1 MYLESNTPSAVIK
14 DQAHCLTKDLEKWL
28 KNNKPTVIPPGVS
41 LGEVKFV
48 DNSKVKRDLEQEKK
62 AKAET
67 IKRNKLIEAQNKER
81 ERLAKLKMKEIKQA
95 SQRKQAITAQ
105 CELLTPFYERAKR
118 PDITRLS
125 RLINISSAYLR
136 LCITR
141 KALSEEQ
148 LQAIKNILDNFE
160 WFTPTPRTP
169 TKRKTS
175 KPRKKLTA
183 EQIERKERWNIAN
196 KARKEA
202 VANGLTEFMAVCGH
216 HGETQYT
223 LGSKGQAR
231 CMACMKEKSAKYNS
245 AKQTPEQKAKF
256 ERQTKNKGLMVA
268 AVESGFMHFDGICDK
283 HGIGKF
289 VINKKAKQYPNTYP
303 FQYKCH
309 KCKYEYA
316 AELKKNR
323 RDVAK
328 ARQAMI

>member
-1 MYLESNTPSAVIK
+1 MYLESSTPSAVIK
-14 DQAHCLTKDLEKWL
+14 SQEIDGLEEWL

-48 DNSKVKRDLEQEKK
+48 DNAKVKRDLEQEKK

-67 IKRNKLIEAQNKER
+67 LKRNKLIEAQNKER
-81 ERLAKLKMKEIKQA
+81 ERLAKLKIKEISQA
-95 SQRKQAITAQ
+95 SQRKQAISAQ

-118 PDITRLS
+118 ADITRLS
-125 RLINISSAYLR
+125 RLVNISSAYLR

-148 LQAIKNILDNFE
+148 LESLKSVLASFE
-160 WFTPTPRTP
+160 WIEPVKKQEP
-169 TKRKTS
+169 KRKN
-175 KPRKKLTA
+175 KPNKKLTEA
-183 EQIERKERWNIAN
+183 EIKRKERWNIAN

-231 CMACMKEKSAKYNS
+231 CMACMKDNSVKYNS

-256 ERQTKNKGLMVA
+256 ERQTQNRNLMIA

-283 HGIGKF
+283 HGISKF
-289 VINKKAKQYPNTYP
+289 VINKKKKQYPNTYP

-316 AELKKNR
+316 AELKKKR
-323 RDVAK
+323 REVAK
-328 ARQAMI
+328 SKQAMI

>member
-14 DQAHCLTKDLEKWL
+14 NQSNPDLEEWL

-41 LGEVKFV
+41 LGEVRFV
-48 DNSKVKRDLEQEKK
+48 DNAKVKRDLEQEKK

-81 ERLAKLKMKEIKQA
+81 ERLAKLKMQKIEKEYKTKQ
-95 SQRKQAITAQ
+95 SIQVQS
-105 CELLTPFYERAKR
+105 ELLAPFYERAKR
-118 PDITRLS
+118 PDITNLS
-125 RLINISSAYLR
+125 KLTNISSTDLR
-136 LCITR
+136 FALTK
-141 KALSEEQ
+141 KALSAEQ
-148 LQAIKNILDNFE
+148 FNTLKAALENFE
-160 WFTPTPRTP
+160 WFTPKPRTP
-169 TKRKTS
+169 TKRKTN
-175 KPRKKLTA
+175 KPRKKLTSA
-183 EQIERKERWNIAN
+183 QIERKERWNIAN

-223 LGSKGQAR
+223 LGSSGQAR

-256 ERQTKNKGLMVA
+256 ERQTKNRGLMVA
-268 AVESGFMHFDGICDK
+268 AVESGFMHFDGVCDK

-316 AELKKNR
+316 AELKKKR
-323 RDVAK
+323 REVAK
-328 ARQAMI
+328 AKQAMI

>member
-14 DQAHCLTKDLEKWL
+14 NQSNPDLEEWL
-28 KNNKPTVIPPGVS
+28 KKNKPTVIPPGVS
-41 LGEVKFV
+41 LGEVRFV
-48 DNSKVKRDLEQEKK
+48 DNAKVKRDLEQEKK

-67 IKRNKLIEAQNKER
+67 LKRNKLIEAQNKER
-81 ERLAKLKMKEIKQA
+81 ERLAKLKMQKIEKEYKTKHSIQVQ
-95 SQRKQAITAQ
+95 S
-105 CELLTPFYERAKR
+105 ELLAPFYERAKR
-118 PDITRLS
+118 PDITNLS
-125 RLINISSAYLR
+125 KLTNISSTDLR
-136 LCITR
+136 FALTK
-141 KALSEEQ
+141 KALSAKHFNTLKAALE
-148 LQAIKNILDNFE
+148 NFE
-160 WFTPTPRTP
+160 WFAPKPRIR

-223 LGSKGQAR
+223 IGSSGQAR
-231 CMACMKEKSAKYNS
+231 CMACMKEKLAKYNS

-256 ERQTKNKGLMVA
+256 ERQTQNRNLMIA
-268 AVESGFMHFDGICDK
+268 AVESGFMHFDGLCDK

-316 AELKKNR
+316 SELKRKR
-323 RDVAK
+323 REVAK
-328 ARQAMI
+328 AKQAMI

>member
-14 DQAHCLTKDLEKWL
+14 SQEIDGLEAWL
-28 KNNKPTVIPPGVS
+28 KKNKPTVIPPGVS

-81 ERLAKLKMKEIKQA
+81 ERLAKLKMKEISQA
-95 SQRKQAITAQ
+95 SQRKQAIAAQ

-118 PDITRLS
+118 PDITNLS
-125 RLINISSAYLR
+125 KLTNISSTDLR
-136 LCITR
+136 FALTK
-141 KALSEEQ
+141 KALNSEQFNTLKAALE
-148 LQAIKNILDNFE
+148 NFE
-160 WFTPTPRTP
+160 WFAPKPRTP

-268 AVESGFMHFDGICDK
+268 AVESGFMHFDGVCDK
-283 HGIGKF
+283 HGISKF

-316 AELKKNR
+316 AELKKKR
-323 RDVAK
+323 REVAK
-328 ARQAMI
+328 AKQAMI

>member
-1 MYLESNTPSAVIK
+1 MYLESNTPSAIIK

-28 KNNKPTVIPPGVS
+28 KKNKPTVIPPGVS

-67 IKRNKLIEAQNKER
+67 
-81 ERLAKLKMKEIKQA
+81 LK
-95 SQRKQAITAQ
+95 RKQAITAQ

-118 PDITRLS
+118 SDVINLS
-125 RLINISSAYLR
+125 KLTNISSTDLR
-136 LCITR
+136 FALTK
-141 KALSEEQ
+141 KALSTEQ
-148 LQAIKNILDNFE
+148 IQTIKTVLANFE
-160 WFTPTPRTP
+160 WFAPTPRTP

-223 LGSKGQAR
+223 LGSKGQAS

-268 AVESGFMHFDGICDK
+268 AVESGFMHFDGVCDK
-283 HGIGKF
+283 HGISKF

-316 AELKKNR
+316 AELKKKR
-323 RDVAK
+323 REVAK
-328 ARQAMI
+328 AKQAMI

>member
-14 DQAHCLTKDLEKWL
+14 SQEIDGLEEWL
-28 KNNKPTVIPPGVS
+28 KKNKPTVIPPGVS

-48 DNSKVKRDLEQEKK
+48 DNAKVKRDLEQEKK

-67 IKRNKLIEAQNKER
+67 IKKNKAIAAQNKER
-81 ERLAKLKMKEIKQA
+81 ERLAKLKMKEISQA
-95 SQRKQAITAQ
+95 SQRKQAIAAQ

-118 PDITRLS
+118 PDITNLS
-125 RLINISSAYLR
+125 KLTRINSTDLR
-136 LCITR
+136 LAMTK
-141 KALSEEQ
+141 KALNSNQFNTLKSTLE
-148 LQAIKNILDNFE
+148 NFE
-160 WFTPTPRTP
+160 WFTQKPRVP
-169 TKRKTS
+169 TKRRTS

-223 LGSKGQAR
+223 LGSRGQAR
-231 CMACMKEKSAKYNS
+231 CMACMKDNSVKYNS
-245 AKQTPEQKAKF
+245 ANQTPEQKAKF
-256 ERQTKNKGLMVA
+256 ERQTKNRGLMVA
-268 AVESGFMHFDGICDK
+268 AVESGFMRFDGVCDK
-283 HGIGKF
+283 HGISKF

-316 AELKKNR
+316 AELKKKR
-323 RDVAK
+323 REVAK
-328 ARQAMI
+328 AKQAMI

>member
-14 DQAHCLTKDLEKWL
+14 SQEIDGLEEWL

-81 ERLAKLKMKEIKQA
+81 ERLAKLKMKEISQA
-95 SQRKQAITAQ
+95 SQRKQAIAAQ
-105 CELLTPFYERAKR
+105 CELLTPFYDRAKR
-118 PDITRLS
+118 PDITNLS
-125 RLINISSAYLR
+125 KLTHINSTDLR
-136 LCITR
+136 LAMTK
-141 KALSEEQ
+141 KALNSEQFNTLKAALE
-148 LQAIKNILDNFE
+148 NFE
-160 WFTPTPRTP
+160 WFTQKPRTP

-202 VANGLTEFMAVCGH
+202 VANGLTEFIAVCGH

-223 LGSKGQAR
+223 LGSSGQAR
-231 CMACMKEKSAKYNS
+231 CMACMKDNSVKYNS

-256 ERQTKNKGLMVA
+256 ERQTQNRNLMVA
-268 AVESGFMHFDGICDK
+268 AVESGFMRFDGICDK
-283 HGIGKF
+283 HGISKF

-316 AELKKNR
+316 AELKKKR
-323 RDVAK
+323 REVAK
-328 ARQAMI
+328 AKQAMI

>member
-14 DQAHCLTKDLEKWL
+14 SQEIDGLEEWL

-48 DNSKVKRDLEQEKK
+48 DNAKVKRDLEQEKK

-67 IKRNKLIEAQNKER
+67 IKKNKAIAAQNKER
-81 ERLAKLKMKEIKQA
+81 ERLAKLKMKEISQA
-95 SQRKQAITAQ
+95 SQRKKVIAAQ

-118 PDITRLS
+118 PDITNLS
-125 RLINISSAYLR
+125 KLTRINSTDLR
-136 LCITR
+136 LAMTK
-141 KALSEEQ
+141 KALNSNQFNTLKSTLE
-148 LQAIKNILDNFE
+148 NFE
-160 WFTPTPRTP
+160 WFTQKPRTP

-231 CMACMKEKSAKYNS
+231 CMACMKDNSVKYNS

-256 ERQTKNKGLMVA
+256 ERQTQNRNLMIA

-283 HGIGKF
+283 HGISKF

-316 AELKKNR
+316 AELKKKR
-323 RDVAK
+323 REVAK
-328 ARQAMI
+328 AKQAMI

>member
-1 MYLESNTPSAVIK
+1 MYLESNTPSAIIK
-14 DQAHCLTKDLEKWL
+14 NQSNSDLEEWL

-41 LGEVKFV
+41 LGEVRFV
-48 DNSKVKRDLEQEKK
+48 DNAKVKRDLEQEKK

-67 IKRNKLIEAQNKER
+67 LKRNKLIEAQNKER
-81 ERLAKLKMKEIKQA
+81 ERLAKLKMQKIEKEYKTKQ
-95 SQRKQAITAQ
+95 SIQVQS
-105 CELLTPFYERAKR
+105 ELLTPFYERAKR
-118 PDITRLS
+118 ADITRLS
-125 RLINISSAYLR
+125 RLVNISSAYLR
-136 LCITR
+136 LCMTR

-148 LQAIKNILDNFE
+148 LESLKSVLANFE
-160 WFTPTPRTP
+160 WFAPKPRVR
-169 TKRKTS
+169 TKRKTN
-175 KPRKKLTA
+175 KQRKKLTA

-202 VANGLTEFMAVCGH
+202 VANGLTEFMAVCAH

-223 LGSKGQAR
+223 IGSSGQAR

-256 ERQTKNKGLMVA
+256 ERQTKNRGLMVA
-268 AVESGFMHFDGICDK
+268 AVESGFMHFDGLCDK

-289 VINKKAKQYPNTYP
+289 VINKKKKQYQNAYP

-316 AELKKNR
+316 AELKKKR
-323 RDVAK
+323 REVAK
-328 ARQAMI
+328 AKQAMI

>member
-1 MYLESNTPSAVIK
+1 MYLESNTPSAIIK
-14 DQAHCLTKDLEKWL
+14 NQSNPELEEWL
-28 KNNKPTVIPPGVS
+28 KKNKPTVIPPGVS

-48 DNSKVKRDLEQEKK
+48 DNAKVKRDLDQEKK

-67 IKRNKLIEAQNKER
+67 LKRNKLIEAQNKER
-81 ERLAKLKMKEIKQA
+81 ERLAKLKMQKIEKEYKTKQ
-95 SQRKQAITAQ
+95 SIQVQS
-105 CELLTPFYERAKR
+105 ELLAPFYERAKR
-118 PDITRLS
+118 ADITRLS
-125 RLINISSAYLR
+125 RLVNISSAYLR
-136 LCITR
+136 LCMTR

-148 LQAIKNILDNFE
+148 LESLKSVLANFE
-160 WFTPTPRTP
+160 WFAPKPRVH
-169 TKRKTS
+169 TKRRTN

-223 LGSKGQAR
+223 LGSSGQAR
-231 CMACMKEKSAKYNS
+231 CIACMKEKSAKYNS

-256 ERQTKNKGLMVA
+256 ERQTKNRNLMVA

-316 AELKKNR
+316 AELKKKR
-323 RDVAK
+323 REVAK
-328 ARQAMI
+328 AKQAMI

>member
-14 DQAHCLTKDLEKWL
+14 DQTHCLTRDLEEWL

-67 IKRNKLIEAQNKER
+67 LKRNKLIEAQNKER
-81 ERLAKLKMKEIKQA
+81 ERLAKLKMQKIEKEYKTKHSIQVQ
-95 SQRKQAITAQ
+95 S
-105 CELLTPFYERAKR
+105 ELLAPFYERAKR
-118 PDITRLS
+118 ADITNLS
-125 RLINISSAYLR
+125 KLTNISSIDLR
-136 LCITR
+136 FALTK
-141 KALSEEQ
+141 KALNSEQ
-148 LQAIKNILDNFE
+148 LNTLKATLENFE
-160 WFTPTPRTP
+160 WFTPKTRTP
-169 TKRKTS
+169 AKRKTS

-183 EQIERKERWNIAN
+183 KQIERKERWNIAH

-231 CMACMKEKSAKYNS
+231 CMACIKEKQAKYNS

-256 ERQTKNKGLMVA
+256 ERQTKNRGLMVA
-268 AVESGFMHFDGICDK
+268 AVESGFMRFDGICDK
-283 HGIGKF
+283 HGISKF

-316 AELKKNR
+316 AELKKKR
-323 RDVAK
+323 REVAK
-328 ARQAMI
+328 AKQAMI

>member
-1 MYLESNTPSAVIK
+1 MYLESNTPSTVIR
-14 DQAHCLTKDLEKWL
+14 DQTHCLTKDLEEWL
-28 KNNKPTVIPPGVS
+28 KHNKPTVIPPGVS
-41 LGEVKFV
+41 LGQPKFI
-48 DNSKVKRDLEQEKK
+48 DNAKVKRDLEQEKK

-67 IKRNKLIEAQNKER
+67 LKRNKLIEAQNKER

-95 SQRKQAITAQ
+95 SQRKQAIAAQ

-118 PDITRLS
+118 ADITNLS
-125 RLINISSAYLR
+125 KLTNISSTDLR
-136 LCITR
+136 LAMTK
-141 KALSEEQ
+141 KALNSEQFNTLKATLE
-148 LQAIKNILDNFE
+148 NFE
-160 WFTPTPRTP
+160 WFTPKTRTP
-169 TKRKTS
+169 AKRKTS

-183 EQIERKERWNIAN
+183 AQIERKERWNIAN

-231 CMACMKEKSAKYNS
+231 CMACMKEKQAKYNS

-256 ERQTKNKGLMVA
+256 ERQTKNRGLMVA
-268 AVESGFMHFDGICDK
+268 AVESGFMRFDGICDK
-283 HGIGKF
+283 HGISKF
-289 VINKKAKQYPNTYP
+289 VINKKAKQHPNTYP

-316 AELKKNR
+316 AELKKKR
-323 RDVAK
+323 REVAK
-328 ARQAMI
+328 AKQAMI

>member
-14 DQAHCLTKDLEKWL
+14 NQSNPDLEEWL

-81 ERLAKLKMKEIKQA
+81 ERLAKLKMQKIKQA
-95 SQRKQAITAQ
+95 SQRNQAIAAQ
-105 CELLTPFYERAKR
+105 CELLTPFCERAKR
-118 PDITRLS
+118 PDITNLS
-125 RLINISSAYLR
+125 KLTNISSTDLR
-136 LCITR
+136 FALTK
-141 KALSEEQ
+141 KALSAEQ
-148 LQAIKNILDNFE
+148 IQTIKNVLANFE
-160 WFTPTPRTP
+160 WFTQKPRVR

-223 LGSKGQAR
+223 LGSSGQAR

-256 ERQTKNKGLMVA
+256 ERQTQNRNLMIA
-268 AVESGFMHFDGICDK
+268 AVESGFMRFDGICDK

-316 AELKKNR
+316 AELKKKR
-323 RDVAK
+323 REVAK
-328 ARQAMI
+328 AKQAMI

>member
-1 MYLESNTPSAVIK
+1 MYYVK
-14 DQAHCLTKDLEKWL
+14 DQSNPDLDEWL
-28 KNNKPTVIPPGVS
+28 RHNKPTVLKHGES
-41 LGEVKFV
+41 LGQYKFT

-67 IKRNKLIEAQNKER
+67 IKKNKAIAAQNKER
-81 ERLAKLKMKEIKQA
+81 EKLAKEKMKKIEREHKT
-95 SQRKQAITAQ
+95 KQAIQ
-105 CELLTPFYERAKR
+105 VQSELLAPFYERAKR
-118 PDITRLS
+118 PDITNLS
-125 RLINISSAYLR
+125 KLTNISSTDLR
-136 LCITR
+136 FAMTK
-141 KALSEEQ
+141 KALNSEQFNTLKATLE
-148 LQAIKNILDNFE
+148 NFE
-160 WFTPTPRTP
+160 WFAPKPRTP

-183 EQIERKERWNIAN
+183 AQIERKERWNIAN
-196 KARKEA
+196 KSRKEA

-256 ERQTKNKGLMVA
+256 ERQTKNKGLMIA
-268 AVESGFMHFDGICDK
+268 AVESGFMRFDGICDK
-283 HGIGKF
+283 HGISKF

-316 AELKKNR
+316 AELKKKR
-323 RDVAK
+323 REVAK
-328 ARQAMI
+328 SKQAMI

>member
-14 DQAHCLTKDLEKWL
+14 SQEIDGLEEWL

-48 DNSKVKRDLEQEKK
+48 DNAKVKRDIEQEKK

-67 IKRNKLIEAQNKER
+67 LKRNKLIEAQNKER
-81 ERLAKLKMKEIKQA
+81 ERLAKLKMKEIEKEHKK
-95 SQRKQAITAQ
+95 KQAIQ
-105 CELLTPFYERAKR
+105 VQSELLAPFYERAKR
-118 PDITRLS
+118 SDITRLS
-125 RLINISSAYLR
+125 RLVNISSAYLR
-136 LCITR
+136 LCMTR

-148 LQAIKNILDNFE
+148 LESLKSVLANFE
-160 WFTPTPRTP
+160 WIEPVKKQEP
-169 TKRKTS
+169 KRKN
-175 KPRKKLTA
+175 KPSKKLTEA
-183 EQIERKERWNIAN
+183 EIKRKERWNIAN

-202 VANGLTEFMAVCGH
+202 VANGMTEFTAVCAY
-216 HGETQYT
+216 HGKTTYT
-223 LGSKGQAR
+223 LGSRRQAL
-231 CMACMKEKSAKYNS
+231 CIACTKERSQKYN
-245 AKQTPEQKAKF
+245 AKTQTPEQKAKF

-283 HGIGKF
+283 HGISKF

-316 AELKKNR
+316 AELKKKR
-323 RDVAK
+323 REVAK
-328 ARQAMI
+328 AKQAMI

>member
-14 DQAHCLTKDLEKWL
+14 NQSNPDLEEWL

-67 IKRNKLIEAQNKER
+67 LKRNKLIEAQNKER
-81 ERLAKLKMKEIKQA
+81 ERLAKLKMQKIEKEYKTKHSIQVQ
-95 SQRKQAITAQ
+95 S
-105 CELLTPFYERAKR
+105 ELLAPFYERAKR
-118 PDITRLS
+118 ADITNLS
-125 RLINISSAYLR
+125 KLTNISSIDLR
-136 LCITR
+136 FALTK
-141 KALSEEQ
+141 KALNSEQ
-148 LQAIKNILDNFE
+148 LNTLKATLENFE
-160 WFTPTPRTP
+160 WFTPKTRTP
-169 TKRKTS
+169 AKRKTS

-183 EQIERKERWNIAN
+183 KQIERKERWNIAH

-231 CMACMKEKSAKYNS
+231 CMACIKEKQAKYNS

-256 ERQTKNKGLMVA
+256 ERQTKNRGLMVA
-268 AVESGFMHFDGICDK
+268 AVESGFMRFDGICDK
-283 HGIGKF
+283 HGISKF

-316 AELKKNR
+316 AELKKKR
-323 RDVAK
+323 REVAK
-328 ARQAMI
+328 AKQAMI

>member
-14 DQAHCLTKDLEKWL
+14 SQEIDGLEEWL

-48 DNSKVKRDLEQEKK
+48 DNAKVKRDLEQEKK

-67 IKRNKLIEAQNKER
+67 IKKNKAIAAQNKER
-81 ERLAKLKMKEIKQA
+81 ERLAKLKMKEISQA
-95 SQRKQAITAQ
+95 SQRKQAIAAQ

-118 PDITRLS
+118 PDITNLS
-125 RLINISSAYLR
+125 KLTRINSTDLR
-136 LCITR
+136 LAMTK
-141 KALSEEQ
+141 KALNSNQFNTLKSTLE
-148 LQAIKNILDNFE
+148 NFE
-160 WFTPTPRTP
+160 WFTQKPRTP

-223 LGSKGQAR
+223 LGSRGQAR
-231 CMACMKEKSAKYNS
+231 CMACMKDNSVKYNS

-256 ERQTKNKGLMVA
+256 ERQTKNRGLMVA
-268 AVESGFMHFDGICDK
+268 AVESGFMRFDGVCDK
-283 HGIGKF
+283 HGISKF
-289 VINKKAKQYPNTYP
+289 VINKKKKQYPNTYP

-316 AELKKNR
+316 AELKKKR
-323 RDVAK
+323 REVAK
-328 ARQAMI
+328 AKQAMI

>member
-14 DQAHCLTKDLEKWL
+14 SQEIDGLEEWL

-48 DNSKVKRDLEQEKK
+48 DNAKVKRDLEQEKK

-67 IKRNKLIEAQNKER
+67 LKRNKLIEAQNKER

-95 SQRKQAITAQ
+95 SQRKQAIAAQ

-118 PDITRLS
+118 PDITNLS
-125 RLINISSAYLR
+125 KLTHINSTDLR
-136 LCITR
+136 LAMTK
-141 KALSEEQ
+141 KALNSEQFNTLKATLE
-148 LQAIKNILDNFE
+148 NFE
-160 WFTPTPRTP
+160 WFAPKPRTP

-183 EQIERKERWNIAN
+183 EQIERKERWNITN

-202 VANGLTEFMAVCGH
+202 VANGLTEFIAVCGH

-231 CMACMKEKSAKYNS
+231 CMACMKEKQAKYNS

-268 AVESGFMHFDGICDK
+268 AVESGFMRFDGICDK

-316 AELKKNR
+316 AELKKKR
-323 RDVAK
+323 REVAK
-328 ARQAMI
+328 AKQAMI

>member
-1 MYLESNTPSAVIK
+1 MYLESSTPSAVIK
-14 DQAHCLTKDLEKWL
+14 DQTHCLTKDLEEWL

-48 DNSKVKRDLEQEKK
+48 DNAKVKRDLEQEKK

-81 ERLAKLKMKEIKQA
+81 ERLAKLKMQKIEKEYKTKQ
-95 SQRKQAITAQ
+95 SIQVQS
-105 CELLTPFYERAKR
+105 ELLAPFYERAKR
-118 PDITRLS
+118 SDITRLS
-125 RLINISSAYLR
+125 RLVNISSAYLR
-136 LCITR
+136 LCMTR

-148 LQAIKNILDNFE
+148 LESLKSVLANFE
-160 WFTPTPRTP
+160 WIEPVKKQEP
-169 TKRKTS
+169 KRKN
-175 KPRKKLTA
+175 KPSKKLTEA
-183 EQIERKERWNIAN
+183 EIKRKERWNIAN

-223 LGSKGQAR
+223 LGSRGQAR
-231 CMACMKEKSAKYNS
+231 CMACMKENSVKYNS

-268 AVESGFMHFDGICDK
+268 AVESGFMRFDGICDK
-283 HGIGKF
+283 HGISKF

-316 AELKKNR
+316 AELKKKR
-323 RDVAK
+323 REVAK
-328 ARQAMI
+328 AKQAMI